1 MVTVP
6 RVVKNAIRPAV
17 ISALTAWERVESG
30 VSYDPTSDRI
40 RNNPYDTYDR
50 MRDKDPV
57 HRMRLINAWVLTRYE
72 DVDMVLRDHR
82 RFLKDDEI
90 IEYRSMLNSNP
101 PDHTRLRAIVSKA
114 FTPRSV
120 AELYPRIE
128 RMVSG
133 LLDDLEGEE
142 RIDLIEKF
150 AFPIPITVIAEML
163 GVPSEDMDIFEAWSN
178 DISLVIEPYQ
188 TEEQEAR
195 VNRASEELFE
205 YFEGIM
211 EQRRREPQD
220 DMITALMNAEEEGDK
235 LTHDE
240 LLGTLLLLLVAG
252 NETTRN
258 LIGNGTLALLRH
270 PDQLQRLRDNPDL
283 LDSAV
288 NELLR
293 YDSPVQ
299 LDGRIAQE
307 DLEIAGTQIQ
317 AGERV
322 ISAIGAANRDP
333 AAFTNPNAVDI
344 GRREKSHISFGRGIH
359 HCLGAPLAI
368 MEGRIA
374 FAALLDRYSSISLV
388 SEPEFRE
395 QIVLRGVEEL
405 WVEVE

>member
-1 MVTVP
+1 MVTVS
-6 RVVKNAIRPAV
+6 RVVKNAIRPAA
-17 ISALTAWERVESG
+17 IRALTTWERVESG
-30 VSYDPTSDRI
+30 VSYDPTSARI

-50 MRDKDPV
+50 MRERDPV

-82 RFLKDDEI
+82 RFLKDDSSDI
-90 IEYRSMLNSNP
+90 YRSMLNSNP

-120 AELYPRIE
+120 SELHPRIE
-128 RMVSG
+128 RIVAD
-133 LLDDLEGEE
+133 LLDDLDDGG
-142 RIDLIEKF
+142 RFDLIEKF
-150 AFPIPITVIAEML
+150 AYPIPITVIAEML
-163 GVPSEDMDIFEAWSN
+163 GVPAQDMDIFEGWSN
-178 DISLVIEPYQ
+178 DVSLIIEPYQ

-195 VNRASEELFE
+195 VERASKELFE
-205 YFEGIM
+205 YFESIM
-211 EQRRREPQD
+211 EQRRRDPRD

-235 LTHDE
+235 LTHEE
-240 LLGTLLLLLVAG
+240 LLGTLMLLLVAG

-258 LIGNGTLALLRH
+258 LIGNGMLALLRH

-299 LDGRIAQE
+299 LDGRIAHE
-307 DLEIAGTQIQ
+307 DVEIAGTQIQ

-322 ISAIGAANRDP
+322 INAIGAANRDP
-333 AAFTNPNAVDI
+333 AVFTNPNALDI

-359 HCLGAPLAI
+359 HCLGAPLAM

-374 FAALLDRYSSISLV
+374 FSLLLDRFPSMSLLA
-388 SEPEFRE
+388 EPEFRE

>member
-6 RVVKNAIRPAV
+6 RVVKNTLRPVV
-17 ISALTAWERVESG
+17 ISALTTWERMESG

-40 RNNPYDTYDR
+40 RNDPYPTYDR
-50 MRDKDPV
+50 MRENDPV
-57 HRMRLINAWVLTRYE
+57 HKMRLINAWALTRYE

-82 RFLKDDEI
+82 RFLKDDSI

-101 PDHTRLRAIVSKA
+101 PDHTRLRTIVSKA
-114 FTPRSV
+114 FTPRAV
-120 AELYPRIE
+120 AQLHPRIE
-128 RMVSG
+128 RIVNE
-133 LLDDLEGEE
+133 LLDDLEGGG
-142 RIDLIEKF
+142 RFDLIEKF

-163 GVPSEDMDIFEAWSN
+163 GVPSEDMDRFEDWSN

-195 VNRASEELFE
+195 VNRASEELFD

-240 LLGTLLLLLVAG
+240 LLGTLMLLLVAG

-258 LIGNGTLALLRH
+258 LIGNGTLALLRF

-283 LDSAV
+283 MDSAV

-299 LDGRIAQE
+299 LDGRFAQE
-307 DLEIAGTQIQ
+307 DVEIGDTRIP
-317 AGERV
+317 AGERI

-333 AAFTNPNAVDI
+333 AVFTNPNALDI
-344 GRREKSHISFGRGIH
+344 ARREKSHISFGRGIH
-359 HCLGAPLAI
+359 HCLGAPLAM

-374 FAALLDRYSSISLV
+374 FAALLDRFSSISLV

>member
-1 MVTVP
+1 
-6 RVVKNAIRPAV
+6 
-17 ISALTAWERVESG
+17 
-30 VSYDPTSDRI
+30 
-40 RNNPYDTYDR
+40 
-50 MRDKDPV
+50 
-57 HRMRLINAWVLTRYE
+57 
-72 DVDMVLRDHR
+72 
-82 RFLKDDEI
+82 
-90 IEYRSMLNSNP
+90 
-101 PDHTRLRAIVSKA
+101 
-114 FTPRSV
+114 
-120 AELYPRIE
+120 
-128 RMVSG
+128 
-133 LLDDLEGEE
+133 
-142 RIDLIEKF
+142 
-150 AFPIPITVIAEML
+150 
-163 GVPSEDMDIFEAWSN
+163 
-178 DISLVIEPYQ
+178 
-188 TEEQEAR
+188 
-195 VNRASEELFE
+195 
-205 YFEGIM
+205 M

>member
-1 MVTVP
+1 MDVF
-6 RVVKNAIRPAV
+6 
-17 ISALTAWERVESG
+17 
-30 VSYDPTSDRI
+30 
-40 RNNPYDTYDR
+40 
-50 MRDKDPV
+50 
-57 HRMRLINAWVLTRYE
+57 E
-72 DVDMVLRDHR
+72 D
-82 RFLKDDEI
+82 
-90 IEYRSMLNSNP
+90 
-101 PDHTRLRAIVSKA
+101 
-114 FTPRSV
+114 
-120 AELYPRIE
+120 
-128 RMVSG
+128 
-133 LLDDLEGEE
+133 
-142 RIDLIEKF
+142 
-150 AFPIPITVIAEML
+150 
-163 GVPSEDMDIFEAWSN
+163 WSN
-178 DISLVIEPYQ
+178 DVSLVIEPYQ
-188 TEEQEAR
+188 TEEQESR
-195 VNRASEELFE
+195 VERASKELFE

-235 LTHDE
+235 LTHEE
-240 LLGTLLLLLVAG
+240 LLGTLMLLLVAG

-258 LIGNGTLALLRH
+258 LIGNGMLALLKH

-299 LDGRIAQE
+299 LDGRIAHE

-333 AAFTNPNAVDI
+333 AVFTDPNVLDI

-359 HCLGAPLAI
+359 HCLGAPLATL
-368 MEGRIA
+368 EGRIA
-374 FAALLDRYSSISLV
+374 FSSLLDRFPSMSLV
-388 SEPEFRE
+388 AEPEFRE